1 LSTPYYPIRG
11 LEDILAKF
19 REELNNALAPIYERL
34 DRLEDAVFK
43 EGVPVERVTPEVAP
57 TEGGEETERLD
68 SDSLRDYIIQVRY
81 LNIALRGYGQLL
93 KELGLPKDMRQA
105 LTKIE
110 DMVMVILR
118 AIQLIRIL
126 TWMMEG
132 VYIAGPMGWLVA
144 GGFFSGMIAYGGKTL
159 GGF

>member
-1 LSTPYYPIRG
+1 MSTFYPIRG

-19 REELNNALAPIYERL
+19 REELNNALAPIYDRL
-34 DRLEDAVFK
+34 DRLESVVFR
-43 EGVPVERVTPEVAP
+43 EGVPVTGEGVEGVTSE
-57 TEGGEETERLD
+57 EGGEETEKLD
-68 SDSLRDYIIQVRY
+68 SASLRDYIIQVRY

-110 DMVMVILR
+110 DMVMTILR

-132 VYIAGPMGWLVA
+132 VYIAGPMGWLIA